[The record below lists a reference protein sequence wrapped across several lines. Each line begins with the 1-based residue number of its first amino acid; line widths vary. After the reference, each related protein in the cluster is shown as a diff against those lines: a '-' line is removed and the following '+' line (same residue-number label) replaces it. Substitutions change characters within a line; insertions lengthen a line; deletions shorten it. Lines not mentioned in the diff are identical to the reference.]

1 MNTRA
6 FYPEEII
13 FASTQKC
20 NLHCPHCFVSRS
32 PLQLEVKDA
41 VKFLDSCKNT
51 SIYKIGFSGGE
62 PFLHL
67 DFLLEVIRAAVE
79 REFLFDQIMTNGD
92 WWKTDDELNS
102 HLQKLYEAGYDG
114 KIGLSYDSFHGQS
127 FERIKTF
134 ASAVNKIFG
143 EESLNVQTVTD
154 SSLSKEKSDLLEKQL
169 EELAENYAAEVY
181 ILPQTFTGKDE
192 KGWQSKKWFKEDYC
206 EGPGQILFVHAS
218 GDIAPCCGF
227 ANENPALFIGNI
239 KTDTFEAVMKKAEA
253 NPMIKLCYK
262 TGLLSCAKQLEKEG
276 KKLPGKGRTDDICTF
291 CDYICK
297 KK

>member
-13 FASTQKC
+13 FASTQAC

-32 PLQLEVKDA
+32 PLQLKVKDA

-62 PFLHL
+62 PFLYL
-67 DFLLEVIRAAVE
+67 DFLLNLIEESIKK
-79 REFLFDQIMTNGD
+79 EFCFDQIMTNGD
-92 WWKTDDELNS
+92 WWKTEEELIEV
-102 HLQKLYEAGYDG
+102 LKKIYDAGYDG

-143 EESLNVQTVTD
+143 EESLNVQTVID
-154 SSLSKEKSDLLEKQL
+154 ESLTKEKSDTLERQL
-169 EELAENYAAEVY
+169 EILAEEYAADIY
-181 ILPQTFTGKDE
+181 ILPRTYQAEDE
-192 KGWQSKKWFKEDYC
+192 RGWKSSRWFKEDYC
-206 EGPGQILFVHAS
+206 QGPGQILFVHAS

-239 KTDTFEAVMKKAEA
+239 KRDDFNSVMKKAEA
-253 NPMIKLCYK
+253 NPMIEVCYK
-262 TGLLSCAKQLEKEG
+262 KGLLSQA
-276 KKLPGKGRTDDICTF
+276 KKLKKAGEKFPGRGCTDDICTF
-291 CDYICK
+291 CDYLCK

>member
-102 HLQKLYEAGYDG
+102 TLQTLYEAGYDG

-262 TGLLSCAKQLEKEG
+262 TELLSCAKQLEKEG